1 MTKVKMRNFDDELM
15 MSGAC
20 QLLETACAFAHQLSF
35 VHYFV
40 FFTFCASILDFL
52 AGALSEGAMTER
64 FLLT

>member
-20 QLLETACAFAHQLSF
+20 QLLETFAHQLSF

-52 AGALSEGAMTER
+52 SGALSEGAMTER